1 MRMAPTRGGAPLFV
15 IPAQAGIQS
24 PGRNRPRSPERHM
37 ERQAEKAKTASRLVA
52 VYDAEC
58 GWCRRAAAR
67 WSALDIDGAV
77 HFIPLQDEAA
87 LARLSLS
94 AEEARRAIHA
104 VEFGKTYRGAAA
116 AGRILSRLPR
126 RRWLGQL
133 LQLPVLAPLAEAAYR
148 VIARIRPRKGCC

>member
-1 MRMAPTRGGAPLFV
+1 
-15 IPAQAGIQS
+15 
-24 PGRNRPRSPERHM
+24 M
-37 ERQAEKAKTASRLVA
+37 ERLTEKVKTATRLVA

-77 HFIPLQDEAA
+77 HFTPLQDETA
-87 LARLSLS
+87 LAQLSLS

-116 AGRILSRLPR
+116 AARILGRLPR
-126 RRWLGQL
+126 RRWLGRL
-133 LQLPVLAPLAEAAYR
+133 LQLPVLAPLAEAVYR